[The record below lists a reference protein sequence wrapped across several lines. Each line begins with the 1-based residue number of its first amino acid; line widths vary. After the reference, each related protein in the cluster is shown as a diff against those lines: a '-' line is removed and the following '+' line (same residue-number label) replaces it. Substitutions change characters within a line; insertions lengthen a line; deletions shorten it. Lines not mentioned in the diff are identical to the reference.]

1 LTPTKYGFP
10 INLQMLLGQTSPSS
24 LLVAVFVSH
33 GALIK
38 SVFVFSIKSQLS
50 QFYRIIVPYGYWS
63 FEPKRREKKYDRFNV
78 KSLCSQL
85 KRSNPLPKI
94 LCSSSQNPLDRF
106 NSYRTCRLPLLSKAR
121 ERNFPL
127 MFGLLHNHPLPRN
140 SINTRT
146 ESNLHACLCLY
157 STLVLQL
164 KNPSLKK
171 FRSYSSYLF
180 LGRVHP
186 NLPNRLVR

>member
-1 LTPTKYGFP
+1 
-10 INLQMLLGQTSPSS
+10 MLLGQTSPSS